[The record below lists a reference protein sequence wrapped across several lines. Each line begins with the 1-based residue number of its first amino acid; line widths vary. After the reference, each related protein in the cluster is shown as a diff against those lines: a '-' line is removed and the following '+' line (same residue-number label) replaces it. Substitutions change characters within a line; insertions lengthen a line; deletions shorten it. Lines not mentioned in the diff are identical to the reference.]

1 MAEGEDRAGAGYSP
15 PVDQLLTL
23 GDPDQGERRDYR
35 ELGLGGEHI
44 PDLIRM
50 VTDRQLIEAHYER
63 AEYFA
68 PMHAWYALGQLRAEA
83 AIEPLVSRLAE
94 SGESEWVAE
103 DLPEV
108 FARIG
113 PAAIPALSR
122 YLRDRS
128 QTLWPRITAATGL
141 KNIARDH
148 PEARAEV
155 VAALVEQLDRHAEE
169 DGDFNAFLL
178 GELLDMKATE
188 AAPAIERAFAAG
200 SVDESIS
207 GDWEDA
213 QVELGLLAA
222 RVTPSPRFDHL
233 AALRP
238 PPRPEPPLPR
248 TQPAKVKAKSKTKR
262 KLVKESRKRN
272 RRKR

>member
-1 MAEGEDRAGAGYSP
+1 MDTTYAP

-23 GDPDQGERRDYR
+23 GDPDQEERRDYL
-35 ELGLGGEHI
+35 ELGVGEEHI

-50 VTDRQLIEAHYER
+50 ATDRELIEADYET
-63 AEYFA
+63 AEYYA

-83 AIEPLVSRLAE
+83 AIEPLIARFHE
-94 SGESEWVAE
+94 SDEDDWVAE
-103 DLPEV
+103 ELPEV
-108 FARIG
+108 FAMIG

-122 YLRDRS
+122 YLQDRS
-128 QTLWPRITAATGL
+128 QPRWPRMTAATSL

-148 PEARAEV
+148 PETRGEV

-169 DGDFNAFLL
+169 EGEFNAFLL
-178 GELLDMKATE
+178 GELLEMKATE

-213 QVELGLLAA
+213 QVELGLLEE
-222 RVTPSPRFDHL
+222 RVTPRPRYNHFTS
-233 AALRP
+233 LRP
-238 PPRPEPPLPR
+238 PPAPEPPVRSHQAAKKKAR
-248 TQPAKVKAKSKTKR
+248 TKAKKKMA
-262 KLVKESRKRN
+262 KQSRKQN
-272 RRKR
+272 RKRR